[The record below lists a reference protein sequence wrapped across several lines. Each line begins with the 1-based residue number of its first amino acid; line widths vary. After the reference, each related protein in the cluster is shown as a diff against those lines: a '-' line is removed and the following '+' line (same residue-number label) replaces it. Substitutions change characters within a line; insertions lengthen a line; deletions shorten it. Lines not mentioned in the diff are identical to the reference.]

1 MRSSRKN
8 TKTTQHEHPHH
19 IVTIIIIFLDSR
31 NHNQVK
37 SVHPYWILLVH
48 LTWHPALSDVQHI
61 TSIHF
66 RYFSL
71 YLSVSSLLT
80 TWNHIFC
87 VKLEVTMMIKWN
99 ETDFFRTDLHIT
111 ICIRSKFKLTHS
123 NVWCRWILYGW
134 MIEGENRKR
143 RMYAWPALN
152 WVQGAHRKEAK
163 GFWSF

>member
-71 YLSVSSLLT
+71 YLSVFLAHNMKPHFLCEIGGDDDDKMKR
-80 TWNHIFC
+80 NRF
-87 VKLEVTMMIKWN
+87 
-99 ETDFFRTDLHIT
+99 FFRTDLHIT

-134 MIEGENRKR
+134 MVEGENRKR